1 MYEPRYL
8 ALESGE
14 RGESSAEGSGV
25 DWKKGTQKGQSHWL
39 WASTCKE
46 SEMGERSM
54 NTQQLAFWA
63 IKEGTN
69 TCSEVLEEMKEARKH
84 LLGASDEDG
93 VICIFNEF
101 SKIVRGREKEY
112 VNGPAL
118 FFSGEIVFLSH
129 EELLSVLWFC
139 CHSSLAEQNMLVLKA
154 PCSIQRLQ
162 ARFPSILYS
171 TPWMIRRQQRQRRA
185 RIALHMHCGIASSKR
200 KVRT

>member
-1 MYEPRYL
+1 
-8 ALESGE
+8 
-14 RGESSAEGSGV
+14 
-25 DWKKGTQKGQSHWL
+25 
-39 WASTCKE
+39 
-46 SEMGERSM
+46 
-54 NTQQLAFWA
+54 
-63 IKEGTN
+63 
-69 TCSEVLEEMKEARKH
+69 VLEEMKEARKH

-118 FFSGEIVFLSH
+118 FFSGEIVF
-129 EELLSVLWFC
+129 SVMKNCFRYCDSAVIPAWQ
-139 CHSSLAEQNMLVLKA
+139 SRYAGSQG

-171 TPWMIRRQQRQRRA
+171 TPWMIRRQQWQRRA